1 MVRKLKERA
10 QKNKTSNSKGKDNV
24 CKYYPHFCKVL
35 GHTSA
40 RCKKCGMYGTST
52 EEKNKA
58 LRDIEQLEIT
68 AQLQTLKSEGK

>member
-10 QKNKTSNSKGKDNV
+10 QNTETKKSTEKDIV
-24 CKYYPHFCKVL
+24 CKYYSHFCKVV

-52 EEKNKA
+52 EEKNKV

-68 AQLQTLKSEGK
+68 AQLQTLKSGGK